1 MALFPA
7 RADLER
13 LLDRDLLDRWGR
25 LTALRERVLA
35 EIEPLRKDKK
45 IGSSL
50 QAKVVLSAAEDD
62 LAFLEK
68 HARYLPMLFI
78 VSEVELLRSGA
89 GGMPTIAIARA
100 DGVKC
105 ERCWRYVKSV
115 SSDPAWAGLCH
126 RCQDALAEP
135 IHG

>member
-1 MALFPA
+1 
-7 RADLER
+7 
-13 LLDRDLLDRWGR
+13 

-35 EIEPLRKDKK
+35 QIEPLRKEKQ

-50 QAKVVLSAAEDD
+50 QAKVVVSASSDE
-62 LAFLEK
+62 LAFLQA

-78 VSEVELLRSGA
+78 VSQVELKESVDGA
-89 GGMPTIAIARA
+89 TTVTISRA

-115 SSDPAWAGLCH
+115 SNDPAWAGLCD
-126 RCQDALAEP
+126 RCQGALAEP